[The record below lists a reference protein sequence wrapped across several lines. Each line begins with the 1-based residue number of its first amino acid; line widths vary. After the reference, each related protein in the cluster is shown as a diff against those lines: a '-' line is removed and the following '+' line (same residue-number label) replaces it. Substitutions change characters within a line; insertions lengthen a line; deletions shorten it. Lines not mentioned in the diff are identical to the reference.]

1 MPNLNDREAQILSFI
16 SKEAAEKGFPPSV
29 REICAAVELKS
40 TSTGHGYLNSLEK
53 KCFIRRDLT
62 KPRAIDVIQDT
73 VDSINVRRIAKGVPL
88 VGAVTAGMPILATEN
103 ITDYIP
109 LPKDWVGDDQVFM
122 LKVKGDS
129 MIGAGINESDML
141 IVRSQSDAQNG
152 DIVVA
157 MINDEATVKRIYK
170 TKQAIELHPENPAY
184 QVIIS
189 PDTKVIGK
197 VIGLLRK
204 I

>member
-29 REICAAVELKS
+29 REICAAVGLKS
-40 TSTGHGYLNSLEK
+40 TSTVHGYLNSLEK
-53 KCFIRRDLT
+53 KGFIRRDLT

-152 DIVVA
+152 EIVVA

>member
-16 SKEAAEKGFPPSV
+16 SREAAEKGFPPSV
-29 REICAAVELKS
+29 REICAAVGLKS
-40 TSTGHGYLNSLEK
+40 TSTVHGYLNSLEK
-53 KCFIRRDLT
+53 KGFIRRDLT

-152 DIVVA
+152 EIVVA

>member
-1 MPNLNDREAQILSFI
+1 MSTLNDRENQILGFI
-16 SKEAAEKGFPPSV
+16 SKEASEKGFPPSV
-29 REICAAVELKS
+29 REICAAVGLKS
-40 TSTGHGYLNSLEK
+40 TSTVHGYLNSLEK
-53 KCFIRRDLT
+53 KGFIKRDLT
-62 KPRAIDVIQDT
+62 KPRAIDILQEACE
-73 VDSINVRRIAKGVPL
+73 SINVRKIAKGVPL
-88 VGAVTAGMPILATEN
+88 IGSVTAGVPILATEN

-109 LPKDWVGDDQVFM
+109 LPKEWVGDDQVFM

-129 MIGAGINESDML
+129 MINAGINDSDML
-141 IVRSQSDAQNG
+141 IVRSQADAQNG

-157 MINDEATVKRIYK
+157 LIEDDATVKRMFK
-170 TKQAIELHPENPAY
+170 AKGLIELHPENPAY

-189 PDTKVIGK
+189 QQTKIIGK